1 MKLSGKAIAAIVVVA
16 ALAAGGL
23 LAQKYSTSSG
33 SSSPSYNLSAH
44 DMEILVGEIMPPPQ
58 LQALAA
64 NPEQKKDFVKQLKE
78 VLSVAQYAEQNGYA
92 EKPDV
97 QTQLALQTDL
107 VLQDSYSK
115 KNPTVKVEDDEIN
128 KYLTDHPNEFEQLI
142 NSNPQLKAQ
151 AQGPQAEGIKK
162 EFAQIKLLA
171 ARARQEKLDQEEAT
185 KLKMM
190 VSRSFTLRS
199 AYLKELSENG
209 NLVTDADIEKY
220 YKEHPEEFEEVRAR
234 HILIGTSADPEPP
247 QPKGDASKPV
257 AEPKALTKD
266 EAKKKAQ
273 SILDRL
279 RKGEDFA
286 KLAEENSTDPGSKV
300 KGGDL
305 GYFPKG
311 MMVPE
316 FDKAAFSL
324 KTGELSDLIETQF
337 GYHIIKVEDHRTKP
351 ISDETVKKQ
360 VSDKLKQTKLE
371 EEVKKISDNS
381 KVQIAEDFNITAKPM
396 EPQPQM
402 QLPTPDAGTMQSP
415 PPAPAPK
422 TAPAKPDKATGAK
435 DKKK

>member
-33 SSSPSYNLSAH
+33 SSQSYNLSAH
-44 DMEILVGEIMPPPQ
+44 EMEILVGEIMPPPQ
-58 LQALAA
+58 IQALAS
-64 NPEQKKDFVKQLKE
+64 NPEQKKDFIKQLKE

-92 EKPDV
+92 DKPDV

-115 KNPTVKVEDDEIN
+115 KNPGVKVEDEEIN
-128 KYLTDHPNEFEQLI
+128 KYLADHPNEFEQLI

-162 EFAQIKLLA
+162 EFAQIKVLA

-185 KLKMM
+185 KLKML

-199 AYLKELSENG
+199 AYLKELTESG

-220 YKEHPEEFEEVRAR
+220 YKDHPEEFEEVRAR
-234 HILIGTSADPEPP
+234 HILISTSPE
-247 QPKGDASKPV
+247 
-257 AEPKALTKD
+257 AEPHTPHPGKDEKEAHGDKPKTLTKD

-286 KLAEENSTDPGSKV
+286 KLAEEHSSDGSKA

-311 MMVPE
+311 EMVPE
-316 FDKAAFSL
+316 FDKVAFSL
-324 KTGELSDLIETQF
+324 KPGELSELVETQF

-351 ISDETVKKQ
+351 MSDEAVKKQ

-371 EEVKKISDNS
+371 EEIKKISENS
-381 KVQIAEDFNITAKPM
+381 KVQIAEDFNITPKPM

-402 QLPTPDAGTMQSP
+402 QLPTPDSGAMQAP
-415 PPAPAPK
+415 PPAP
-422 TAPAKPDKATGAK
+422 KATPEKGGKAGGAK
-435 DKKK
+435 DNKK

>member
-33 SSSPSYNLSAH
+33 SSQSYNLSAH

-58 LQALAA
+58 VQALAS
-64 NPEQKKDFVKQLKE
+64 NPEQKKDFIKQLKE

-92 EKPDV
+92 DKPDV

-115 KNPTVKVEDDEIN
+115 KNPGVKVEDDEIN

-162 EFAQIKLLA
+162 EFAQIKVLA
-171 ARARQEKLDQEEAT
+171 ARARQEKMDQEEAT

-234 HILIGTSADPEPP
+234 HILISTQPEPVSP
-247 QPKGDASKPV
+247 QPKTDKGKTES
-257 AEPKALTKD
+257 EPKALTKD

-273 SILDRL
+273 SLLDRI

-286 KLAEENSTDPGSKV
+286 KLAEENSADGSKAQ
-300 KGGDL
+300 GGDL
-305 GYFPKG
+305 GYSPKG
-311 MMVPE
+311 KMVPE
-316 FDKAAFSL
+316 FDKVMFSL
-324 KTGELSDLIETQF
+324 KPGEISEVFETEF
-337 GYHIIKVEDHRTKP
+337 GFHIMKVEDHRTKP
-351 ISDETVKKQ
+351 MSDEAVKKQ
-360 VSDKLKQTKLE
+360 ISDKLKQTKLE
-371 EEVKKISDNS
+371 EEIKKISDNS
-381 KVQIAEDFNITAKPM
+381 KVQIAEDFNITPKPM

-402 QLPTPDAGTMQSP
+402 QLPAPDSGSMQAP
-415 PPAPAPK
+415 PPAPRP
-422 TAPAKPDKATGAK
+422 APAKNDKAAGAK